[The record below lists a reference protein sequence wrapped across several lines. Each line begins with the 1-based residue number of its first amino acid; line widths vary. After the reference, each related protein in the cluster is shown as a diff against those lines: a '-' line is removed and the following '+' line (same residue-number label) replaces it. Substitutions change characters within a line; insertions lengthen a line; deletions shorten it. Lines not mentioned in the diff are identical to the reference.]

1 MTARAIGVRH
11 DKKVSA
17 VHALRELDAE
27 LMHTLNMRRIVH
39 VELFRRKVLCV
50 RVHLISPTERSRH
63 LLCSLND
70 RLRRL
75 HRAREAS
82 STRRAVLQV
91 LRTTRTYAQERVLD
105 RRSCARRRLNVDGA
119 HRLTSSPSCVRTS
132 TTAASTARRMSS
144 STAVPARTTWF
155 KFTPTRRS
163 CSTALASSGD
173 GLGIVA

>member
-27 LMHTLNMRRIVH
+27 LMHALNVLRTVH
-39 VELFRRKVLCV
+39 VELFRRKVLGV

-91 LRTTRTYAQERVLD
+91 LRTTRTCAQERVLD

-119 HRLTSSPSCVRTS
+119 HRLTSSPSRERTSRTASRTSRRTFSS
-132 TTAASTARRMSS
+132 TTA
-144 STAVPARTTWF
+144 PERTT
-155 KFTPTRRS
+155 
-163 CSTALASSGD
+163 
-173 GLGIVA
+173 